1 MATTST
7 EEEDTTHEFEPAVR
21 KHVHLDMEQ
30 QQSKLTKSSEIN
42 ISYRQNDPVSQDSQ
56 TFDLNKKLIS
66 DQNHI
71 KTNRDLESVSLTLSL
86 LFDKLKI
93 LKQLHQTKIS
103 EYQGVKK
110 CQEGSLSSPVEDNEE
125 GLMNELLQI
134 ASRITTIK
142 EDVKE
147 RKMNQKAID
156 TLNSI
161 ANIDLPYQPAL
172 DQSHLSP
179 SPLQTSCSQEN
190 SSMSEEVLPKINLLT
205 RDSTEESSNLE
216 CQDVIGGSGEDLSIV
231 KGRSNRSHLS
241 NQTKPEEMQVEPLLV
256 SQENVDLYGD
266 LFPDQPLPL
275 ERDQDFLSDY
285 FEF

>member
-1 MATTST
+1 M
-7 EEEDTTHEFEPAVR
+7 E
-21 KHVHLDMEQ
+21 EQ
-30 QQSKLTKSSEIN
+30 QSELTKSSEIN

-56 TFDLNKKLIS
+56 TFDLTKNLIS

-93 LKQLHQTKIS
+93 LKQLHQIKIS
-103 EYQGVKK
+103 EYQGLKK
-110 CQEGSLSSPVEDNEE
+110 CQEASPVEDNEE

-134 ASRITTIK
+134 ASRITAIK

-156 TLNSI
+156 TLSSI

-172 DQSHLSP
+172 DQFHLSP

-190 SSMSEEVLPKINLLT
+190 SSMSEEVLAKINLLT
-205 RDSTEESSNLE
+205 RDSTEEAHDLE
-216 CQDVIGGSGEDLSIV
+216 CQDFTGGSGEALNIV